1 MRNNKNLFS
10 RNYFNYEQ
18 LNEYSDVGEIN
29 NKEYKKKLRNVKPRY
44 LEIFKNKNK
53 RSKFMEDKYFN
64 NLMTSY
70 IEDYNKLKNKYHFK
84 DDEDMKNTN
93 IEIDKKDYDLKKQD
107 INKIFSGNILDIKDF
122 NFDICDNLINDMPKD
137 DNITLLKS
145 TQNKEDYEYRLQG
158 IAKNKKNETLKEE
171 NEEEDMVNI
180 KGKDSGNLVI
190 NGKDKKDIKNN
201 DVKNN
206 KNIINE
212 NNMNDN
218 NEDNK
223 AKESE
228 VYIENG
234 AQFKEN
240 DNYLKLNQQKS
251 DDELPLLYDI
261 LSSNYDKNYKIP
273 FYEHEKDETLKKSE
287 DNYSDFEKGKIL
299 EEADENHLILIN
311 ENKEN
316 MKFEDIIRSDFDKD
330 YKIPEYK
337 VINSIQIEKV
347 NKQPDNQ
354 KQRVDYEE
362 NKISDKIAVNNNNNL
377 LSDKIRES
385 GALAEVENENN
396 KNDEEKKDVEPKNE
410 KVNID
415 NNNNKDKRDNDENYD
430 FNDENFDK
438 VAVDDLK
445 DIEDFD
451 EEKKYNDFSS

>member
-1 MRNNKNLFS
+1 MRNNKNLYS

-107 INKIFSGNILDIKDF
+107 INKIFSGNKLDIKDF

-180 KGKDSGNLVI
+180 KGKDSGNLII
-190 NGKDKKDIKNN
+190 NGKDKKDINN
-201 DVKNN
+201 SEVKNKN
-206 KNIINE
+206 NIINE

-228 VYIENG
+228 VYIEND

-240 DNYLKLNQQKS
+240 DNYLKLNQQKL
-251 DDELPLLYDI
+251 DDDLPLLYDI
-261 LSSNYDKNYKIP
+261 LSSNYNKNYKIP

-287 DNYSDFEKGKIL
+287 DNYSDFEKEKIL
-299 EEADENHLILIN
+299 EKADENHIILIN

-316 MKFEDIIRSDFDKD
+316 MKFEDIISSDFDND

-354 KQRVDYEE
+354 KQRVDNEE
-362 NKISDKIAVNNNNNL
+362 NKIGNKIAVNNNNNL

-385 GALAEVENENN
+385 GALAEVENEDN
-396 KNDEEKKDVEPKNE
+396 KNDEEKKEVELKNE

-415 NNNNKDKRDNDENYD
+415 NIKDKRDNDENYD
-430 FNDENFDK
+430 FNEENFDK
-438 VAVDDLK
+438 IAVDDLK

>member
-1 MRNNKNLFS
+1 MRNKNNLYS

-53 RSKFMEDKYFN
+53 RSRFMEDKYFN

-228 VYIENG
+228 VYIEND

-240 DNYLKLNQQKS
+240 DNYLKLNQQKL
-251 DDELPLLYDI
+251 DDDLPLLYDI
-261 LSSNYDKNYKIP
+261 LSSNYNKNYKIP

-287 DNYSDFEKGKIL
+287 DNYSDFEKEKIL
-299 EEADENHLILIN
+299 EKADENHIILIN

-316 MKFEDIIRSDFDKD
+316 MKFEDIISSDFDND

-354 KQRVDYEE
+354 KQRVDNEE
-362 NKISDKIAVNNNNNL
+362 NKIGNKIAVNNNNNL

-415 NNNNKDKRDNDENYD
+415 NNNKDKRDNDENYD

>member
-1 MRNNKNLFS
+1 MRNKNNLYS

-18 LNEYSDVGEIN
+18 LDEYSDVGEIN

-180 KGKDSGNLVI
+180 KGKDSGNLII
-190 NGKDKKDIKNN
+190 NGKDKKDKNNN

-228 VYIENG
+228 VYIEND

-240 DNYLKLNQQKS
+240 DNYLKLNQQKL
-251 DDELPLLYDI
+251 DDDLPLLYDI
-261 LSSNYDKNYKIP
+261 LSSNYNKNYKIP

-287 DNYSDFEKGKIL
+287 DNYSDFEKEKIL
-299 EEADENHLILIN
+299 EKADENHIILIN

-316 MKFEDIIRSDFDKD
+316 MKFEDIISSDFDND

-354 KQRVDYEE
+354 KQRVDNEE
-362 NKISDKIAVNNNNNL
+362 NKIGNKIAVNNNNNL

-385 GALAEVENENN
+385 GALAEVENEDN
-396 KNDEEKKDVEPKNE
+396 KNDEEKKEVELKNE

-415 NNNNKDKRDNDENYD
+415 NIKDKRDNDENYD
-430 FNDENFDK
+430 FNEENFDK
-438 VAVDDLK
+438 IAVDDLK

>member
-1 MRNNKNLFS
+1 MRNNNNLYS

-18 LNEYSDVGEIN
+18 LNEYSDVGQID

-107 INKIFSGNILDIKDF
+107 VNKIFSGNILDIKDF

-158 IAKNKKNETLKEE
+158 IPKNKKNETLKEE
-171 NEEEDMVNI
+171 NEEEEDMVNI

-190 NGKDKKDIKNN
+190 NGKDKKDINN
-201 DVKNN
+201 SEVKNKN
-206 KNIINE
+206 NIINE

-218 NEDNK
+218 NADNK

-228 VYIENG
+228 VYIEND
-234 AQFKEN
+234 AQFQEN
-240 DNYLKLNQQKS
+240 DNYLKLNQQKL
-251 DDELPLLYDI
+251 DDDLPLLYDI
-261 LSSNYDKNYKIP
+261 LSSNYNKNYKIP

-287 DNYSDFEKGKIL
+287 DNYSDFEKEKIL
-299 EEADENHLILIN
+299 EKADENHIILIN

-316 MKFEDIIRSDFDKD
+316 MKFEDIISSDFDND

-347 NKQPDNQ
+347 NKQLDNQ
-354 KQRVDYEE
+354 KQRVDNEE
-362 NKISDKIAVNNNNNL
+362 NKIGNKIAVNNNNNL

-385 GALAEVENENN
+385 GALAEVENEDN
-396 KNDEEKKDVEPKNE
+396 KNDEEKKEVELKNE

-415 NNNNKDKRDNDENYD
+415 NIKDKRDNDENYD
-430 FNDENFDK
+430 FNNENFDK

>member
-1 MRNNKNLFS
+1 MRNNKNLYS

-64 NLMTSY
+64 SVMTSY

-171 NEEEDMVNI
+171 NEEEDMLNI
-180 KGKDSGNLVI
+180 KGKDSGNLII
-190 NGKDKKDIKNN
+190 NGKDKKDKNNN

-228 VYIENG
+228 VYIEND

-354 KQRVDYEE
+354 KQRVDNEE
-362 NKISDKIAVNNNNNL
+362 NKIGNKIAVNNNNNL

-385 GALAEVENENN
+385 GALAEVENEDN
-396 KNDEEKKDVEPKNE
+396 KNDEEKKEVELKNE

-415 NNNNKDKRDNDENYD
+415 NIKDKRDNDENYD
-430 FNDENFDK
+430 FNEENFDK
-438 VAVDDLK
+438 IAVDDLK

>member
-1 MRNNKNLFS
+1 MRNNNNLYS

-18 LNEYSDVGEIN
+18 LNEYSDVGQID

-180 KGKDSGNLVI
+180 KGKDSGNLII
-190 NGKDKKDIKNN
+190 NGKDKKDINNSELKNN
-201 DVKNN
+201 N
-206 KNIINE
+206 NIINE
-212 NNMNDN
+212 KNMNDN
-218 NEDNK
+218 NDDNK
-223 AKESE
+223 VKESE
-228 VYIENG
+228 VYIKND

-240 DNYLKLNQQKS
+240 DNYLKLNQQKL
-251 DDELPLLYDI
+251 DDDLPLLYDI
-261 LSSNYDKNYKIP
+261 LSSNYNKNYKIP

-316 MKFEDIIRSDFDKD
+316 LKFEDIIRSDFDKD

-362 NKISDKIAVNNNNNL
+362 NKIGNKIAVNNNNNL

-415 NNNNKDKRDNDENYD
+415 NNNKDKRDNDENYD
-430 FNDENFDK
+430 FNEENFDK
-438 VAVDDLK
+438 IAVDDLK

>member
-1 MRNNKNLFS
+1 MRNNNNLYS

-18 LNEYSDVGEIN
+18 LNEYSDVGQID

-64 NLMTSY
+64 SLMTSY

-122 NFDICDNLINDMPKD
+122 NFDICDNLINEIPKD

-171 NEEEDMVNI
+171 NEEEDMLNI
-180 KGKDSGNLVI
+180 KGKDSGNLII
-190 NGKDKKDIKNN
+190 NGKDKKDINNSELKN
-201 DVKNN
+201 KN
-206 KNIINE
+206 NIINE

-218 NEDNK
+218 NDDNK
-223 AKESE
+223 VKESE
-228 VYIENG
+228 VYIKND

-240 DNYLKLNQQKS
+240 DNYLKLNQQKL
-251 DDELPLLYDI
+251 DDDLPLLYDI
-261 LSSNYDKNYKIP
+261 LSSNYNKNYKIP

-316 MKFEDIIRSDFDKD
+316 LKFEDIIRSDFDKD

-354 KQRVDYEE
+354 KQRVDNEE
-362 NKISDKIAVNNNNNL
+362 NKIGNKIAVNNNNNL

-415 NNNNKDKRDNDENYD
+415 NNNKDKRDNDENYD
-430 FNDENFDK
+430 FNEENFDK
-438 VAVDDLK
+438 IAVDDLK

>member
-1 MRNNKNLFS
+1 MRNKNNLYS

-64 NLMTSY
+64 SLMTSY

-84 DDEDMKNTN
+84 DDEDMKNAN

-122 NFDICDNLINDMPKD
+122 NFDICDNLINEIPKD

-180 KGKDSGNLVI
+180 KGKDSGNLII
-190 NGKDKKDIKNN
+190 NGKDKKDINN
-201 DVKNN
+201 SEVKNKN
-206 KNIINE
+206 NIINE
-212 NNMNDN
+212 KNMNDN

-228 VYIENG
+228 VYIEND

-240 DNYLKLNQQKS
+240 DNYLKLNQQKL
-251 DDELPLLYDI
+251 DDDLPLLYDI
-261 LSSNYDKNYKIP
+261 LSSNYNKNYKIP

-287 DNYSDFEKGKIL
+287 DNYSDFEEGKIL
-299 EEADENHLILIN
+299 EEAAENHLILIN

-354 KQRVDYEE
+354 KQRVDNEE
-362 NKISDKIAVNNNNNL
+362 NKIGNKIAVNNNNNL

-385 GALAEVENENN
+385 GALAEVENEDN
-396 KNDEEKKDVEPKNE
+396 KNDEEKKEVELKNE

-415 NNNNKDKRDNDENYD
+415 NIKDKRDNDENYD
-430 FNDENFDK
+430 FNEENFDK
-438 VAVDDLK
+438 IAVDDLK

>member
-1 MRNNKNLFS
+1 MRNKNNLYS

-64 NLMTSY
+64 SLMTSY

-84 DDEDMKNTN
+84 DDEDMKNAN

-122 NFDICDNLINDMPKD
+122 NFDICDNLINEIPKD

-180 KGKDSGNLVI
+180 KGKDSGNLII
-190 NGKDKKDIKNN
+190 NGKDKKDKNNN

-228 VYIENG
+228 VYIEND

-240 DNYLKLNQQKS
+240 DNYLKLNQQKL
-251 DDELPLLYDI
+251 DDDLPLLYDI
-261 LSSNYDKNYKIP
+261 LSSNYNKNYKIP

-287 DNYSDFEKGKIL
+287 DNYSDFEKEKIL
-299 EEADENHLILIN
+299 EKADENHIILIN

-316 MKFEDIIRSDFDKD
+316 MKFEDIISSDFDND

-354 KQRVDYEE
+354 KQRVDNEE
-362 NKISDKIAVNNNNNL
+362 NKIGNKIAVNNNNNL

-385 GALAEVENENN
+385 GALAEVENEDN
-396 KNDEEKKDVEPKNE
+396 KNDEEKKEVELKNE

-415 NNNNKDKRDNDENYD
+415 NIKDKRDNDENYD
-430 FNDENFDK
+430 FNNENFDK

>member
-1 MRNNKNLFS
+1 MRNKNNLYS

-64 NLMTSY
+64 SLMTSY

-190 NGKDKKDIKNN
+190 NGKDKKDKNNN

-228 VYIENG
+228 VYIEND

-354 KQRVDYEE
+354 KQRVDNEE
-362 NKISDKIAVNNNNNL
+362 NKIGNKIAVNNNNNL

-385 GALAEVENENN
+385 GALAEVENEDN
-396 KNDEEKKDVEPKNE
+396 KNDEEKKEVELKNE

-415 NNNNKDKRDNDENYD
+415 NIKDKRDNDENYD
-430 FNDENFDK
+430 FNEENFDK
-438 VAVDDLK
+438 IAVDDLK

>member
-1 MRNNKNLFS
+1 
-10 RNYFNYEQ
+10 
-18 LNEYSDVGEIN
+18 
-29 NKEYKKKLRNVKPRY
+29 
-44 LEIFKNKNK
+44 
-53 RSKFMEDKYFN
+53 MEDKYFN

-171 NEEEDMVNI
+171 NEEEDLVNI

-190 NGKDKKDIKNN
+190 NGKDKKDKNNN

-228 VYIENG
+228 VYIEND
-234 AQFKEN
+234 AQFQEN
-240 DNYLKLNQQKS
+240 DNYLKLNQQKL
-251 DDELPLLYDI
+251 DDDLPLLYDI
-261 LSSNYDKNYKIP
+261 LSSNYNKNYKIP

-287 DNYSDFEKGKIL
+287 DNYSDFEKEKIL
-299 EEADENHLILIN
+299 EKADENHIILIN

-316 MKFEDIIRSDFDKD
+316 MKFEDIISSDFDND

-354 KQRVDYEE
+354 KQRVDNEE
-362 NKISDKIAVNNNNNL
+362 NKIGNKIAVNNNNNL

-385 GALAEVENENN
+385 GALAEVENEDN
-396 KNDEEKKDVEPKNE
+396 KNDEEKKEVELKNE

-415 NNNNKDKRDNDENYD
+415 NIKDKRDNDENYD
-430 FNDENFDK
+430 FNEENFDK
-438 VAVDDLK
+438 IAVDDLK

>member
-1 MRNNKNLFS
+1 MRNKNNLYS

-64 NLMTSY
+64 SLMTSY

-122 NFDICDNLINDMPKD
+122 NFDICDNLINEIPKD

-180 KGKDSGNLVI
+180 KGKDSGNLII
-190 NGKDKKDIKNN
+190 NGKDKKDKNNN

-228 VYIENG
+228 VYIEND

-240 DNYLKLNQQKS
+240 DNYLKLNQQKL
-251 DDELPLLYDI
+251 DDDLPLLYDI
-261 LSSNYDKNYKIP
+261 LSSNYSKNYKIP

-299 EEADENHLILIN
+299 EESDENHLILIN

-354 KQRVDYEE
+354 KQRVDNEE
-362 NKISDKIAVNNNNNL
+362 NKIGNKIAVNNNNNL

-385 GALAEVENENN
+385 GALAEVENEDN
-396 KNDEEKKDVEPKNE
+396 KNDEEKKEVELKNE

-415 NNNNKDKRDNDENYD
+415 NIKDKRDNDENYD
-430 FNDENFDK
+430 FNEENFDK
-438 VAVDDLK
+438 IAVDDLK

>member
-1 MRNNKNLFS
+1 MRNNKNLYS

-190 NGKDKKDIKNN
+190 NGIEKKDINNN

-212 NNMNDN
+212 KNMNDK

-223 AKESE
+223 VKESE
-228 VYIENG
+228 VYIEND

-261 LSSNYDKNYKIP
+261 LSSNYNKNYKIP
-273 FYEHEKDETLKKSE
+273 FYEHEKDEILKKSE
-287 DNYSDFEKGKIL
+287 DHYSDFEKGKIL

-316 MKFEDIIRSDFDKD
+316 MKFEDIISSDFDND

-347 NKQPDNQ
+347 NKQLDNQ
-354 KQRVDYEE
+354 KQRVDNEE
-362 NKISDKIAVNNNNNL
+362 NKIGNKIAVNNNNNL

-385 GALAEVENENN
+385 GALAEVENEDN
-396 KNDEEKKDVEPKNE
+396 KNDEEKKEVELKNE

-415 NNNNKDKRDNDENYD
+415 NIKDKRDNDENYD
-430 FNDENFDK
+430 FNEENFDK
-438 VAVDDLK
+438 IAVDDLK

>member
-1 MRNNKNLFS
+1 MRNKNNLYS

-18 LNEYSDVGEIN
+18 LDEYSDVGEIN

-122 NFDICDNLINDMPKD
+122 NFDICDNLINEIPKD

-180 KGKDSGNLVI
+180 KGKDSGNLII
-190 NGKDKKDIKNN
+190 NGKDKKDKNNN

-228 VYIENG
+228 VYIEND

-240 DNYLKLNQQKS
+240 DNYLKLNQQKL
-251 DDELPLLYDI
+251 DDDLPLLYDI
-261 LSSNYDKNYKIP
+261 LSSNYNKNYKIP

-287 DNYSDFEKGKIL
+287 DNYSDFEKEKIL
-299 EEADENHLILIN
+299 EKADENHIILIN

-316 MKFEDIIRSDFDKD
+316 MKFEDIISSDFDND

-354 KQRVDYEE
+354 KQRVDNEE
-362 NKISDKIAVNNNNNL
+362 NKIGNKIAVNNNNNL

-385 GALAEVENENN
+385 GALAEVENEDN
-396 KNDEEKKDVEPKNE
+396 KNDEEKKEVELKNE

-415 NNNNKDKRDNDENYD
+415 NIKDKRDNDENYD
-430 FNDENFDK
+430 FNEENFDK
-438 VAVDDLK
+438 IAVDDLK

-451 EEKKYNDFSS
+451 EEKKYNYFSS

>member
-1 MRNNKNLFS
+1 MRNKNNLYS

-190 NGKDKKDIKNN
+190 NGKDKKDINN
-201 DVKNN
+201 SEVKNKN
-206 KNIINE
+206 NIINE
-212 NNMNDN
+212 KNMNDN

-228 VYIENG
+228 VYIENA

-316 MKFEDIIRSDFDKD
+316 LKFEDIIRNDFDKD

-337 VINSIQIEKV
+337 VINSIKIEKV

-415 NNNNKDKRDNDENYD
+415 NNNKDKRDNDKNYD

>member
-1 MRNNKNLFS
+1 MRNNKNLYS

-180 KGKDSGNLVI
+180 KGKDSGNL
-190 NGKDKKDIKNN
+190 
-201 DVKNN
+201 
-206 KNIINE
+206 
-212 NNMNDN
+212 
-218 NEDNK
+218 
-223 AKESE
+223 
-228 VYIENG
+228 
-234 AQFKEN
+234 
-240 DNYLKLNQQKS
+240 
-251 DDELPLLYDI
+251 
-261 LSSNYDKNYKIP
+261 
-273 FYEHEKDETLKKSE
+273 
-287 DNYSDFEKGKIL
+287 
-299 EEADENHLILIN
+299 
-311 ENKEN
+311 
-316 MKFEDIIRSDFDKD
+316 
-330 YKIPEYK
+330 
-337 VINSIQIEKV
+337 
-347 NKQPDNQ
+347 
-354 KQRVDYEE
+354 
-362 NKISDKIAVNNNNNL
+362 
-377 LSDKIRES
+377 
-385 GALAEVENENN
+385 
-396 KNDEEKKDVEPKNE
+396 
-410 KVNID
+410 
-415 NNNNKDKRDNDENYD
+415 
-430 FNDENFDK
+430 
-438 VAVDDLK
+438 
-445 DIEDFD
+445 
-451 EEKKYNDFSS
+451 

>member
-1 MRNNKNLFS
+1 MRNNNNLFS

-18 LNEYSDVGEIN
+18 LNEYSDVGQID

-122 NFDICDNLINDMPKD
+122 NFDICDNLINEIPKD

-180 KGKDSGNLVI
+180 KGKDSGNLII
-190 NGKDKKDIKNN
+190 NGKDKKDKNNN

-299 EEADENHLILIN
+299 EKADENHIILIN

-316 MKFEDIIRSDFDKD
+316 MKFEDIISSDFDND

-354 KQRVDYEE
+354 KQRVDNEE
-362 NKISDKIAVNNNNNL
+362 NKIGNKIAVNNNNNL

-385 GALAEVENENN
+385 GALAEVENEDN
-396 KNDEEKKDVEPKNE
+396 KNDEEKKEVELKNE

-415 NNNNKDKRDNDENYD
+415 NIKDKRDNDENYD

>member
-1 MRNNKNLFS
+1 MRNKNNLYS

-64 NLMTSY
+64 SLMTSY

-84 DDEDMKNTN
+84 DDEDMKNAN

-122 NFDICDNLINDMPKD
+122 NFDICDNLINEIPKD

-171 NEEEDMVNI
+171 NEEDMVNI
-180 KGKDSGNLVI
+180 KGKDSGNLII
-190 NGKDKKDIKNN
+190 NGKDKKDKNNN

-228 VYIENG
+228 VYIEND

-240 DNYLKLNQQKS
+240 DNYLKLNQQKL
-251 DDELPLLYDI
+251 DDDLPLLYDI
-261 LSSNYDKNYKIP
+261 LSSNYNKNYKIP

-287 DNYSDFEKGKIL
+287 DNYSDFEKEKIL
-299 EEADENHLILIN
+299 EKADENHIILIN

-316 MKFEDIIRSDFDKD
+316 MKFEDIISSDFDND

-354 KQRVDYEE
+354 KQRVDNEE
-362 NKISDKIAVNNNNNL
+362 NKIGNKIAVNNNNNL

-385 GALAEVENENN
+385 GALAEVENEDN
-396 KNDEEKKDVEPKNE
+396 KNDEEKKEVELKNE

-415 NNNNKDKRDNDENYD
+415 NIKDKRDNDENYD
-430 FNDENFDK
+430 FNEENFDK
-438 VAVDDLK
+438 IAVDDLK